1 MPSPFIIGLS
11 KIAFGFLVGV
21 VGVWL
26 ASRLFNWLI
35 GTRRPDD
42 AIDKGNLGVAVLKG
56 SGLVALGILCR
67 NAVESSFAA
76 LDYLGLA
83 GESSWGLLGEVAL
96 HSLLHTVLALGTGSC
111 VLAAGTMLFDKLTG
125 GVEEIEQ
132 IRAGNVAPA
141 IVVGAVLI
149 VLALLTAPGLETAL
163 EGLLPVPELP
173 EDVFPTPR

>member
-1 MPSPFIIGLS
+1 MPSPFVIGLF

-35 GTRRPDD
+35 GTSKTDD
-42 AIDKGNLGVAVLKG
+42 AIAQGNLGIAVLKG
-56 SGLVALGILCR
+56 AGLVALGILCR

-76 LDYLGLA
+76 LDYLGIA
-83 GESSWGLLGEVAL
+83 HGASWSLLGSIVL
-96 HSLLHTVLALGTGSC
+96 HSLFHTVLALGTGAC

-125 GVEEIEQ
+125 GVEEMEQ
-132 IRAGNVAPA
+132 IRAGHVAPA

-173 EDVFPTPR
+173 EGVLPTPR